1 MKVVVKCRWSEKGC
15 TRQVHRDRVHYH
27 EQVCPHRVVTCPGR
41 NRHSPILG
49 GLCQWSGSILSLSR
63 HIGPQTTCIQKLHCN
78 EEDEQFTATSWI
90 GDYNSQQLPGHSVFS
105 LRREIGWKPI
115 FLSSRE
121 VVQYMIYITIQRKG
135 TGLWFIMIRSYREEH
150 LLKRIRVRLELR
162 KKGDANS
169 VSSIIPQQ
177 KYLYEGGVVSHNMTN
192 AEAMQSGRILLLND
206 GQVELLKTRD
216 TIFEYHITVSII
228 PGG

>member
-1 MKVVVKCRWSEKGC
+1 
-15 TRQVHRDRVHYH
+15 
-27 EQVCPHRVVTCPGR
+27 
-41 NRHSPILG
+41 
-49 GLCQWSGSILSLSR
+49 
-63 HIGPQTTCIQKLHCN
+63 
-78 EEDEQFTATSWI
+78 
-90 GDYNSQQLPGHSVFS
+90 
-105 LRREIGWKPI
+105 
-115 FLSSRE
+115 
-121 VVQYMIYITIQRKG
+121 MIYITIQRKG